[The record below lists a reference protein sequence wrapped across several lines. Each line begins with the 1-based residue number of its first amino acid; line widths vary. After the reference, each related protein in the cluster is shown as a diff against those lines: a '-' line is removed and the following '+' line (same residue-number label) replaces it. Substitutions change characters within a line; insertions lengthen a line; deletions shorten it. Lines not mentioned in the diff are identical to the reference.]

1 MKLKDICIILVNP
14 ESPGN
19 IGAAARAMKTSG
31 LSDMRL
37 VNPCETDHADV
48 RKLAHRSRD
57 IVEKAA
63 HFTNLDEALADC
75 HIVIGTTMRRRHN
88 KFPNFNPDEVVEKV
102 FEIADG
108 LRAAFVFG
116 NERNGLTNEQL
127 NLCGIHSTIPTATQ
141 NPALNLSQ
149 AVMLFGNIL
158 YRQSLQQTPRYQYQP
173 AAQHELNAF
182 YDHLEK
188 AICAT
193 RFKPRDDMKTFLSPF
208 KRLIGRAQPEQRDI
222 NMLHK
227 IIQILE
233 PGKYSREE

>member
-1 MKLKDICIILVNP
+1 MKLEDICIILVDP

-31 LSDMRL
+31 LRDMRL
-37 VNPCETDHADV
+37 IRPCETDHADV

-57 IVEKAA
+57 IVEHAA
-63 HFTNLDEALADC
+63 HFNNLQDALRDC
-75 HIVIGTTMRRRHN
+75 HLVIGTTMRTRHN
-88 KFPNFNPDEVVEKV
+88 KFPNFNPEEAVQKT

-108 LRAAFVFG
+108 KRVAFVFG

-127 NLCGIHSTIPTATQ
+127 NLCNIHSTIPTATQ

-149 AVMLFGNIL
+149 AVMLFGNAI
-158 YRQSLQQTPRYQYQP
+158 YRQSLTMSPAYQYEP
-173 AAQHELNAF
+173 AAQDELNAF

-188 AICAT
+188 AIRAT
-193 RFKPRDDMKTFLSPF
+193 SFRPRDDMPTFLSRF
-208 KRLIGRAQPEQRDI
+208 KRLIGRTQPEQRDI

-233 PGKYSREE
+233 DGKYKR